1 MPGMATER
9 RNSAESADDA
19 TLDKGALAL
28 LAPAT
33 LPGLL
38 VEEIE
43 SAAAYAKASRASST
57 QRVYASDWRLFT
69 AWCDAR
75 SIEPL
80 PADPRAVATFL
91 AAEADRGAKPAT
103 VGRRLAAIGYH
114 HKQVGL
120 QPPQAR
126 EGAAVISQVLGGI
139 RRAKGVRP
147 VRKRAADGDAL
158 RDMLRAIEGDGLR
171 QVRDR
176 AVLALGMA
184 AALRR
189 SEIVALTLEDI
200 ALVPQGLQ
208 VLIRGSKTDQ
218 ERAGVIIAVPEGRR
232 IRPKALLLGWMTAA
246 GHTEGPLFRKLT
258 PTDRLTAQAMS
269 DRSIARLVQKHAAAA
284 GYDPG
289 EFAGHSLRSGFL
301 TEAEASGAS
310 IFKMQEVSRHK
321 SVQVLAA
328 YVRSRELFREHA
340 GEKFL

>member
-1 MPGMATER
+1 MIDPD
-9 RNSAESADDA
+9 ESAPSPVIWVEDD
-19 TLDKGALAL
+19 GV
-28 LAPAT
+28 PA

-38 VEEIE
+38 VAEIE
-43 SAAAYAKASRASST
+43 SAAVYAKASRASST
-57 QRVYASDWRLFT
+57 QRVYASDWRIFT
-69 AWCDAR
+69 AWCSDRA
-75 SIEPL
+75 IEPL

-91 AAEADRGAKPAT
+91 AAEADKGAKPAT
-103 VGRRLAAIGYH
+103 IGRRLAAIGYH
-114 HKQVGL
+114 HKQAGL

-139 RRAKGVRP
+139 RRSKGVRP

-158 RDMLRAIEGDGLR
+158 RDMLRAIDGDGLR
-171 QVRDR
+171 SARDR

-189 SEIVALTLEDI
+189 SEIVALTLDDVE
-200 ALVPQGLQ
+200 LVPEGLK
-208 VLIRGSKTDQ
+208 VIIRGSKTDQ
-218 ERAGVIIAVPEGRR
+218 ERAGVVIAVPEGRR
-232 IRPKALLLGWMTAA
+232 IRPKALLLAWMKEAA
-246 GHTEGPLFRKLT
+246 HEDGPLFRKLT
-258 PTDRLTAQAMS
+258 PGDRLTDRGMS
-269 DRSIARLVQKHAAAA
+269 DRAVARLVQKHAAAA
-284 GYDPG
+284 GYDPS
-289 EFAGHSLRSGFL
+289 EFAGHSLRAGFL

>member
-1 MPGMATER
+1 MTKSDD
-9 RNSAESADDA
+9 SAPPLHIIAD
-19 TLDKGALAL
+19 GNV
-28 LAPAT
+28 APV
-33 LPGLL
+33 LPGILIA
-38 VEEIE
+38 EIE
-43 SAAAYAKASRASST
+43 SAAAYAKASRATST
-57 QRVYASDWRLFT
+57 QRVYASDWRIFL
-69 AWCDAR
+69 AWCEAR
-75 SIEPL
+75 AIEPL

-91 AAEADRGAKPAT
+91 AAEADNGAKPAT
-103 VGRRLAAIGYH
+103 IGRRLAAIGYH
-114 HKQVGL
+114 HKQAGL

-139 RRAKGVRP
+139 RRTKGVRP

-158 RDMLRAIEGDGLR
+158 RDMLRAVEGEGLR
-171 QVRDR
+171 AQRDR

-200 ALVPQGLQ
+200 ELVPQGLKIIIQ
-208 VLIRGSKTDQ
+208 GSKTDQ
-218 ERAGVIIAVPEGRR
+218 ERAGTVIAIPEGRR
-232 IRPKALLLGWMTAA
+232 IRPKALLLAWMEAA
-246 GHTEGPLFRKLT
+246 GHQEGPLFRKLT
-258 PTDRLTAQAMS
+258 PADRLTERPMS

-284 GYDPG
+284 GYDPR
-289 EFAGHSLRSGFL
+289 EFAGHSLRAGFL

>member
-1 MPGMATER
+1 MTER
-9 RNSAESADDA
+9 EPPEQ
-19 TLDKGALAL
+19 TGMPVPLDPTE
-28 LAPAT
+28 PA

-38 VEEIE
+38 IAEIE
-43 SAAAYAKASRASST
+43 SAAAYAKASRAAST
-57 QRVYASDWRLFT
+57 QRVYASDWRLFL
-69 AWCDAR
+69 AWCAERD
-75 SIEPL
+75 IDPL

-103 VGRRLAAIGYH
+103 IGRRLAAIGYH
-114 HKQVGL
+114 HKQAGL

-139 RRAKGVRP
+139 RRTKGVRP

-158 RDMLRAIEGDGLR
+158 RDMLRAVEGDGLR
-171 QVRDR
+171 SLRDR

-189 SEIVALTLEDI
+189 SEIVALTLDDI
-200 ALVPQGLQ
+200 ELVAQGLK
-208 VLIRGSKTDQ
+208 VIVRGSKTDQ
-218 ERAGVIIAVPEGRR
+218 ERAGAVIAVPEGRR
-232 IRPKALLLGWMTAA
+232 IRPKALLLAWMAA
-246 GHTEGPLFRKLT
+246 AAHADGPLFRKLT
-258 PTDRLTAQAMS
+258 PTDRLTERPMS
-269 DRSIARLVQKHAAAA
+269 DRSVARIVQKHAAAA
-284 GYDPG
+284 GYDPAD
-289 EFAGHSLRSGFL
+289 FAGHSLRAGFL